1 MKGLHKWLI
10 KLVVG
15 KLPVVMNVRF
25 PEGLTVGLEREVMVV
40 SCSVHSRAEDCN
52 LRYFCFINESRV
64 SDVQA

>member
-25 PEGLTVGLEREVMVV
+25 PEGLTVGLEREVMVA
-40 SCSVHSRAEDCN
+40 SCSVHSRVEDCN
-52 LRYFCFINESRV
+52 LRYFCFTNESGV
-64 SDVQA
+64 SDVQT